1 MKTPQRI
8 ELSNV
13 GSKATNNSKHRK
25 MGISDVTIAK
35 DSQESI
41 LGSENG
47 TSVNGNGAAQQNDRG
62 MGWIQRTDDVTIA
75 YEPKVGERNGI

>member
-1 MKTPQRI
+1 
-8 ELSNV
+8 
-13 GSKATNNSKHRK
+13 

-41 LGSENG
+41 LGSENE
-47 TSVNGNGAAQQNDRG
+47 TSVIGNGATRQGDHG

-75 YEPKVGERNGI
+75 FEPKVGERNGI